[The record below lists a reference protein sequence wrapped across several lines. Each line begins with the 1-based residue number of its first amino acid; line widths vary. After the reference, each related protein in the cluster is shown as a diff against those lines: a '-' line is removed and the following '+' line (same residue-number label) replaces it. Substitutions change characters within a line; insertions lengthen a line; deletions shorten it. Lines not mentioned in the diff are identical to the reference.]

1 VTVTL
6 ASATPALPATDVAR
20 SRDFY
25 VETIGFDVVAEDEGF
40 ALLRKDEAT
49 VSLWGATD
57 DTWRTRTDWTKPVQ
71 SGAETFIAGTASCAF
86 ETSGAD
92 ELYERCNALGFVHP
106 NAHIEDTDWG
116 TREFAVLDPDG
127 NLVRF
132 WERRA

>member
-1 VTVTL
+1 MTVTL

-20 SRDFY
+20 SRDFF
-25 VETIGFDVVAEDEGF
+25 VDIFGFDVVADDGGF
-40 ALLRKDEAT
+40 ALLRKDAAT

-57 DTWRTRTDWTKPVQ
+57 ASWATRTDWARPVE

-86 ETSGAD
+86 ETTGVD
-92 ELYERCNALGFVHP
+92 ELYERCSELGVVHP

-127 NLVRF
+127 NLMRF